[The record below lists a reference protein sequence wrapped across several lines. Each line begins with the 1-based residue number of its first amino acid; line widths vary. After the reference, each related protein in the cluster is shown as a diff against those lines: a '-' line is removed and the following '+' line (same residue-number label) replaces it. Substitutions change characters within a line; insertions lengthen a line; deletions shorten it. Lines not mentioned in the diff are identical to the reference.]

1 MLKNNVYLCITES
14 TASCLFILMQDI
26 RHCLFIPARPVIQSA
41 AYAGSFGKSLEHTI
55 IERQNACSART
66 LQGSHLER
74 GHVAGMGRDSY
85 VEKGAKIWVLKDE

>member
-1 MLKNNVYLCITES
+1 M
-14 TASCLFILMQDI
+14 SCLFILMQDI

-55 IERQNACSART
+55 TERQNACSART

-74 GHVAGMGRDSY
+74 GHGLVWGGTATWRSELRFGS
-85 VEKGAKIWVLKDE
+85 